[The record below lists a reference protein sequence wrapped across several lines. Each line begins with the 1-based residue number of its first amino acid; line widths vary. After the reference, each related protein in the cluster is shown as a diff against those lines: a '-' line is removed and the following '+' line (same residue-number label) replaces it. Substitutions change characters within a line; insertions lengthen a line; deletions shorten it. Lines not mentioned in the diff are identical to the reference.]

1 MEYLRKLH
9 LKKKHEFDMA
19 TMKPNIF
26 SKNQIISLSMFREHS
41 NELYNTYIDEKINGW
56 WPEACPAFFQVGAES
71 IFRGGRN
78 K

>member
-41 NELYNTYIDEKINGW
+41 NELYNTYIGEKINGW
-56 WPEACPAFFQVGAES
+56 WHIKDL
-71 IFRGGRN
+71 IF
-78 K
+78 